1 MPAWLTRFL
10 ATGLYSGLSPS
21 IPGTTGTIPAWVLL
35 WFFLPDN
42 LYAQVAVLVVITGL
56 SVWLAAEAEELLGHD
71 SKKIVI
77 DEWAGMMVTVL
88 FLPHTLTAYLLAFGA
103 FRLFDVVKLWPAA
116 QFERLPRGW
125 GVTMD
130 DVAAG
135 VQANILVQ
143 IIILIIARV

>member
-1 MPAWLTRFL
+1 MPAFLIRFL
-10 ATGLYSGLSPS
+10 ATGFYTGLSPS
-21 IPGTTGTIPAWVLL
+21 IPGTTGTVPAWLLL
-35 WFFLPDN
+35 WFFLPVDVVT
-42 LYAQVAVLVVITGL
+42 QVIVLVVIVGV
-56 SVWLAAEAEELLGHD
+56 SVWLATEAEEIFGHD

-77 DEWAGMMVTVL
+77 DEWAGMMIAVL

-103 FRLFDVVKLWPAA
+103 FRLFDVIKLWPAA
-116 QFERLPRGW
+116 QLEKLPSGW

>member
-10 ATGLYSGLSPS
+10 ATGLYTGLSPS
-21 IPGTTGTIPAWVLL
+21 IPGTTGTVPAWLLL
-35 WFFLPDN
+35 WFFLPGN
-42 LYAQVAVLVVITGL
+42 IITQVIVLVVIVGV
-56 SVWLAAEAEELLGHD
+56 SVWLATEAEEIFGHD

-77 DEWAGMMVTVL
+77 DEWAGMMIAVL

-103 FRLFDVVKLWPAA
+103 FRLFDVIKLWPAA
-116 QFERLPRGW
+116 QLEKLPSGW

>member
-1 MPAWLTRFL
+1 MPDWLTRLL
-10 ATGLYSGLSPS
+10 ATGLYTGLSPS
-21 IPGTTGTIPAWVLL
+21 IPGTTGTIPAWILL
-35 WFFLPDN
+35 WFFLPEN
-42 LYAQVAVLVVITGL
+42 AIVQLVVLVIITGL
-56 SVWLAAEAEELLGHD
+56 SVWLATEAEELFGHD

-77 DEWAGMMVTVL
+77 DEWAGMMVAVL
-88 FLPHTLTAYLLAFGA
+88 FLPHTLTAFVMAFGA

-116 QFERLPRGW
+116 RFERLPRGW

-143 IIILIIARV
+143 IIILILAQV

>member
-1 MPAWLTRFL
+1 MPVWLTRIL
-10 ATGLYSGLSPS
+10 ATGFYTGLSPC

-35 WFFLPDN
+35 WLFLPEPP
-42 LYAQVAVLVVITGL
+42 AVQIAVLAIIIGL
-56 SVWLAAEAEELLGHD
+56 SVWLATEAEELFGHD

-77 DEWAGMMVTVL
+77 DEWAGMMVAVL

-103 FRLFDVVKLWPAA
+103 FRFFDVVKLWPAN
-116 QFERLPRGW
+116 QLEKLPRGW

-135 VQANILVQ
+135 VQANILAQ
-143 IIILIIARV
+143 IIILIITYV

>member
-1 MPAWLTRFL
+1 MPVWLTRFL
-10 ATGLYSGLSPS
+10 ATGLYTGLSPS
-21 IPGTTGTIPAWVLL
+21 IPGTTGTIPAWILL
-35 WFFLPDN
+35 WFFLPQN
-42 LYAQVAVLVVITGL
+42 WIVQMIVLILIIGI
-56 SVWLAAEAEELLGHD
+56 SVWLATEAEEIFGHD

-77 DEWAGMMVTVL
+77 DEWAGMMVAVL

-103 FRLFDVVKLWPAA
+103 FRLFDVIKLWPAA
-116 QFERLPRGW
+116 QFEKLPEGW

-135 VQANILVQ
+135 VQANILVR

>member
-1 MPAWLTRFL
+1 MPVWLTRLL
-10 ATGLYSGLSPS
+10 ATGFYTGLSPS

-35 WFFLPDN
+35 WYFFPQHIGV
-42 LYAQVAVLVVITGL
+42 QVALLVVTIGI
-56 SVWLAAEAEELLGHD
+56 SVWVASEAETVFGHD

-77 DEWAGMMVTVL
+77 DEWAGMVVAVL
-88 FLPHTLTAYLLAFGA
+88 FLPHTPTAYLLAFGA

-116 QFERLPRGW
+116 QFEKLPQGW

-135 VQANILVQ
+135 VQANVFVQ
-143 IIILIIARV
+143 IIILIIARI

>member
-1 MPAWLTRFL
+1 MPAWLTRLL

-35 WFFLPDN
+35 WFFLPES
-42 LYAQVAVLVVITGL
+42 LVVQVVVMIVIIGL
-56 SVWLAAEAEELLGHD
+56 SVWLASEAEELFGHD

-77 DEWAGMMVTVL
+77 DEWAGMMVAVL
-88 FLPHTLTAYLLAFGA
+88 FLPHTLTAFLLAFGA

-116 QFERLPRGW
+116 QLEKLPQGW

-135 VQANILVQ
+135 VQANILAQ

>member
-1 MPAWLTRFL
+1 MPVWLTRFL
-10 ATGLYSGLSPS
+10 ATGLYSGFSPS

-35 WFFLPDN
+35 WFFLP
-42 LYAQVAVLVVITGL
+42 ASLVVQVVVMIVIIGL
-56 SVWLAAEAEELLGHD
+56 SVWLASEAEAVFGHD

-77 DEWAGMMVTVL
+77 DEWAGMMVAVL

-116 QFERLPRGW
+116 QLEKLPQGW

-135 VQANILVQ
+135 VQANILAQ

>member
-1 MPAWLTRFL
+1 MPVWLTRIL
-10 ATGLYSGLSPS
+10 ATGLYTGLSPS
-21 IPGTTGTIPAWVLL
+21 IPGTTGTVPAWLLL
-35 WFFLPDN
+35 WFLLPQN
-42 LYAQVAVLVVITGL
+42 WVVQTIVLIVILGI
-56 SVWLAAEAEELLGHD
+56 SVWLATEAEGIFGHD

-77 DEWAGMMVTVL
+77 DEWAGMMVAVL

-116 QFERLPRGW
+116 QLERLPSGW

-135 VQANILVQ
+135 VQANILVR

>member
-1 MPAWLTRFL
+1 MPAWLTRLL
-10 ATGLYSGLSPS
+10 ATGFYTGLSPS
-21 IPGTTGTIPAWVLL
+21 IPGTTGTVPAWILL
-35 WFFLPDN
+35 WFFLPSD
-42 LYAQVAVLVVITGL
+42 VITQVVVL
-56 SVWLAAEAEELLGHD
+56 IAIIAVSVWLASTAEGIFGHD

-77 DEWAGMMVTVL
+77 DEWAGMMVAVL

-103 FRLFDVVKLWPAA
+103 FRLFDVIKLWPAA
-116 QFERLPRGW
+116 QLEKLPSGW

-135 VQANILVQ
+135 VQANIFVQ